1 MAWSGWQFCAA
12 SIQAKMVNPMVV
24 LLDLNMPRMDGLE
37 FLTEI
42 RADAILHSTV
52 IFVLTTSSRDAD
64 RSQSYQ
70 RNIAGYMVKSEV
82 GPQFAKLA
90 RLLTAYGDAVSLPWA
105 WPCPRRKHRKA
116 QNGWG
121 RLHPFTSW
129 LPTITMSIASAFSAA
144 CSTIPVRRR

>member
-1 MAWSGWQFCAA
+1 MKTPGSR
-12 SIQAKMVNPMVV
+12 SIDVLVIDDDDVATESVLRSLRHCQIMLNCVTAEDGMEGLEILRGEHPSKKVVNPMVV

-70 RNIAGYMVKSEV
+70 SNIAGYMVKSEV

-90 RLLTAYGDAVSLPWA
+90 RLLAAYGDAVSLPGA
-105 WPCPRRKHRKA
+105 
-116 QNGWG
+116 
-121 RLHPFTSW
+121 
-129 LPTITMSIASAFSAA
+129 
-144 CSTIPVRRR
+144 